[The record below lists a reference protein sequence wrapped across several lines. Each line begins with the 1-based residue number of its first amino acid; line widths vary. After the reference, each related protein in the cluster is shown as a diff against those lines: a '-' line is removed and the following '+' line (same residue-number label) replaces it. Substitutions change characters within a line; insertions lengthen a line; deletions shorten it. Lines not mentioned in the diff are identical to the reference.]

1 MSEQQQVDANEVIE
15 ELLNQLK
22 QSNLQLAIA
31 QTLINKLNAAT
42 SQGDAAPSNLV
53 G

>member
-1 MSEQQQVDANEVIE
+1 MNEAQVDANEVIE

-22 QSNLQLAIA
+22 QANLQLAIA
-31 QTLINKLNAAT
+31 RSVINKLNAAT
-42 SQGDAAPSNLV
+42 TQGDAAPSNLV

>member
-1 MSEQQQVDANEVIE
+1 MNEQPQVEANAVIE

-22 QSNLQLAIA
+22 QANLQLAIA
-31 QTLINKLNAAT
+31 HTLINKLNAAN
-42 SQGDAAPSNLV
+42 SQEDAAPSNLA

>member
-1 MSEQQQVDANEVIE
+1 MNETQVDANEVIE

-22 QSNLQLAIA
+22 QANLQLAIA
-31 QTLINKLNAAT
+31 RTLINKLNAAT
-42 SQGDAAPSNLV
+42 SQGDAAPSNPV

>member
-1 MSEQQQVDANEVIE
+1 MNEPQVEANEVIE

-22 QSNLQLAIA
+22 QANLQLAVA
-31 QTLINKLNAAT
+31 RSLINKLNAAT
-42 SQGDAAPSNLV
+42 PQGDAAPSNLV

>member
-1 MSEQQQVDANEVIE
+1 MNETQVEASEVIE
-15 ELLNQLK
+15 ELLNELK

-31 QTLINKLNAAT
+31 RTIINKLNAAT

>member
-1 MSEQQQVDANEVIE
+1 MNETQVEANEVIE

-22 QSNLQLAIA
+22 QANLQLAIA
-31 QTLINKLNAAT
+31 RTLINKLNAGT
-42 SQGDAAPSNLV
+42 SQGVDAPSNLV

>member
-1 MSEQQQVDANEVIE
+1 MNDTQVEANEVIE

-22 QSNLQLAIA
+22 QANLQLAIA
-31 QTLINKLNAAT
+31 RSVINKINAAT
-42 SQGDAAPSNLV
+42 SQGDAALSNPV

>member
-1 MSEQQQVDANEVIE
+1 MNETQVEANEVIE

-22 QSNLQLAIA
+22 QANLQLAIA
-31 QTLINKLNAAT
+31 RTLINKLNAAT
-42 SQGDAAPSNLV
+42 SQEDAAPSNLA

>member
-1 MSEQQQVDANEVIE
+1 MNETQVDANEVIE

-22 QSNLQLAIA
+22 QANLQLAIA
-31 QTLINKLNAAT
+31 RSLINKLNAAT
-42 SQGDAAPSNLV
+42 SQGDAAPSNLA

>member
-1 MSEQQQVDANEVIE
+1 MNETQVDANGVIE

-22 QSNLQLAIA
+22 QANLQLAIA
-31 QTLINKLNAAT
+31 RTLINKLNAAT
-42 SQGDAAPSNLV
+42 SQGDAAPSNLA